1 MAITKTDEIW
11 VCGSSPML
19 WSEIPANQT
28 ALATPPKDQLFMK
41 LDTEGR
47 LKQLW
52 VIPGEINWIHS
63 IAVATDGSIYFGEVQ
78 GKRPRKFVRLGP

>member
-1 MAITKTDEIW
+1 MWTEVPDKQA
-11 VCGSSPML
+11 
-19 WSEIPANQT
+19 

-52 VIPGEINWIHS
+52 VIPKGDKTGEVNWINS
-63 IAVATDGSIYFGEVQ
+63 IAVAFDGSVYFGEVQ
-78 GKRPRKFVRLGP
+78 GKRAEKFVPAGTNAGRLTSSR